1 MQTGLFSRVGRLGP
15 VILPFLLVVVGCGS
29 GKDAMEKRL
38 SSLQEEVTRLQNTN
52 DRLAER
58 MQALE
63 IQGFAAH
70 AAAKEEAKA
79 LGPEDTRVVRPPLK
93 VVKVAPGDGPIRDEG
108 AGPDAEATPEDSGE
122 ARPVLRDHG
131 GPPTPAWAKRRA
143 KPRSMGQNQ
152 SGTGARKNPQGT

>member
-1 MQTGLFSRVGRLGP
+1 MQTGLFSRVGRFGP
-15 VILPFLLVVVGCGS
+15 VFLPFLLFVVGCGG
-29 GKDAMEKRL
+29 GKDMMEKRL

-58 MQALE
+58 LQALE

-70 AAAKEEAKA
+70 AAAKSEEKA

-93 VVKVAPGDGPIRDEG
+93 VVKVEPGDSPIREEG
-108 AGPDAEATPEDSGE
+108 AAPEAEAAPEDGGE

-131 GPPTPAWAKRRA
+131 TPPAPPWAKARA
-143 KPRSMGQNQ
+143 RARSMGQNQ
-152 SGTGARKNPQGT
+152 SGTAARKNPQGT